1 MDETRILHSQAET
14 ESLAAALAR
23 VLLPG
28 DTVLLSGAVGAGKSA
43 FARAAIRARQAAEG
57 RLPEEVPSPSYTLV
71 QAYDAG
77 PVEIWHADL
86 YRLGDPDEL
95 VELGL
100 DEAFQ
105 RAIVFLEWPE
115 RLGEAAPE
123 RALHL
128 HLQPDENIDDTRHL
142 TVQARGENWNA
153 AMAALAGMPA
163 A

>member
-23 VLLPG
+23 ALRPG
-28 DTVLLSGAVGAGKSA
+28 DALLLSGPVGAGKSA

-57 RLPEEVPSPSYTLV
+57 CQPEEVPSPSYTLV
-71 QAYDAG
+71 QAYEAG

-115 RLGEAAPE
+115 RLGDSAPN

-128 HLQPDENIDDTRHL
+128 QLEPDPDIDEARRL
-142 TVQARGENWNA
+142 TFRTEGGNWD
-153 AMAALAGMPA
+153 AALAAMTGVPA

>member
-23 VLLPG
+23 ALRPG
-28 DTVLLSGAVGAGKSA
+28 DAVLLSGPVGAGKSA

-57 RLPEEVPSPSYTLV
+57 RQPEEVPSPSYTLV
-71 QAYDAG
+71 QAYEAG
-77 PVEIWHADL
+77 PAEIWHADL

-105 RAIVFLEWPE
+105 SAIVFLEWPE
-115 RLGEAAPE
+115 RLGEAAPV
-123 RALHL
+123 RALRL
-128 HLQPDENIDDTRHL
+128 HLEPDPDIDEARHL
-142 TVQARGENWNA
+142 TIRAEGGNWE
-153 AMAALAGMPA
+153 AALTAMTGVPA

>member
-23 VLLPG
+23 ALRPG
-28 DTVLLSGAVGAGKSA
+28 DAVLLSGPVGAGKSA

-57 RLPEEVPSPSYTLV
+57 RRPEEVPSPSYTLV
-71 QAYDAG
+71 QAYEAG

-105 RAIVFLEWPE
+105 SAIVFLEWPE
-115 RLGEAAPE
+115 RLGEAAPV
-123 RALHL
+123 RALRL
-128 HLQPDENIDDTRHL
+128 HLEPDPDIDEARRL
-142 TVQARGENWNA
+142 TIRAEGGNWE
-153 AMAALAGMPA
+153 AALAAMTGVPA